1 MRDVPPELV
10 GKAIGARLRELRKDA
25 ELSQRQLALRVGNN
39 RVHVAR
45 AERGVLVATVET
57 VQRYARALEVEP
69 GVIWV
74 ALDPTWPTTA
84 EVIRAA

>member
-1 MRDVPPELV
+1 MREVPPELM
-10 GKAIGARLRELRKDA
+10 GKAIGARLRELRHDA
-25 ELSQRQLALRVGNN
+25 EFSLTKMAARVGNS
-39 RVHVAR
+39 RAHVAR
-45 AERGVLVATVET
+45 TERGVLVATVET

-69 GVIWV
+69 GVVWV